1 MSMFY
6 CNSCDLLVD
15 SDEVL
20 FIYDYKTDH
29 WTCQNCLDANEDVDT
44 EQVLE
49 DFNTYWTEEATG
61 FQLWQFLKLAKKS
74 KKRNLD
80 KHSTGE

>member
-6 CNSCDLLVD
+6 CNSCDQLVD

-29 WTCQNCLDANEDVDT
+29 WTCQNCLDADEDVDT

-49 DFNTYWTEEATG
+49 EFNRYWTEEATG
-61 FQLWQFLKLAKKS
+61 FQQWQFLKLAKNS
-74 KKRNLD
+74 KKRNLESR
-80 KHSTGE
+80 KEII

>member
-49 DFNTYWTEEATG
+49 AFNTYWTEEATG
-61 FQLWQFLKLAKKS
+61 FQQMQFLKLAKNS